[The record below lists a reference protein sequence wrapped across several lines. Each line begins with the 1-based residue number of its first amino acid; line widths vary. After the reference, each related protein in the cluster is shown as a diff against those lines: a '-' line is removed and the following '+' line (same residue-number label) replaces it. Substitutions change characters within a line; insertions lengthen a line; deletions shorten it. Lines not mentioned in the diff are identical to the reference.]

1 MNDKP
6 LDVKDISTIPILD
19 GTNYGHWQMRM
30 KIHLRSRD
38 LLEVCEKL
46 VPSDASTS
54 AVNKWTRASFEAINL
69 ITTRITERVF
79 REVINSET
87 IENSRK
93 LWSKIAEQY
102 SSKRAVNRGRVWMN
116 WQQCFYDGNL
126 QSYINT
132 CRKRM
137 MELDAVSIIVPNEL
151 LSYSPLGKLGGNHH
165 LSQFVESLIFNEDII
180 EKPQSILSRLQDF
193 ASHNQHA
200 SYGKETMSNALTTY
214 LDELHK
220 IIYYCSNGKH
230 NNKCTTH
237 RKAEC
242 WAENPHLRPNR
253 NDKKRKNNPAAH
265 LSMVQALMTR
275 SKTQQ
280 PSSDQIFIDC
290 GATHHMFNSAKFF
303 TGQIKPISYEVG
315 TGDSQS
321 NLKAC
326 GIGEVQLRCNE
337 KTLTLENCLFLAN

>member
-19 GTNYGHWQMRM
+19 GTNYGHWQMHM
-30 KIHLRSRD
+30 KIYLRSRD

-87 IENSRK
+87 IVNSRE
-93 LWSKIAEQY
+93 LWSKITEQY
-102 SSKRAVNRGRVWMN
+102 ASKRAVNRGRVWMD
-116 WQQCFYDGNL
+116 WQGCFYDRNL
-126 QSYINT
+126 QSYIDT
-132 CRKRM
+132 CQKLM
-137 MELDAVSIIVPNEL
+137 MELDAVSIVVPNEL
-151 LSYSPLGKLGGNHH
+151 LSYLLLGKLGGNHH
-165 LSQFVESLIFNEDII
+165 LSQFVESLICNKDII
-180 EKPQSILSRLQDF
+180 EKPQSILSRLQDL

-200 SYGKETMSNALTTY
+200 SHGKETTSNALTTS
-214 LDELHK
+214 LDDPHK

-253 NDKKRKNNPAAH
+253 KDKKCKNNPSAH
-265 LSMVQALMTR
+265 LSIVQALITL
-275 SKTQQ
+275 STTQQ
-280 PSSDQIFIDC
+280 PSSD
-290 GATHHMFNSAKFF
+290 
-303 TGQIKPISYEVG
+303 
-315 TGDSQS
+315 
-321 NLKAC
+321 
-326 GIGEVQLRCNE
+326 
-337 KTLTLENCLFLAN
+337 